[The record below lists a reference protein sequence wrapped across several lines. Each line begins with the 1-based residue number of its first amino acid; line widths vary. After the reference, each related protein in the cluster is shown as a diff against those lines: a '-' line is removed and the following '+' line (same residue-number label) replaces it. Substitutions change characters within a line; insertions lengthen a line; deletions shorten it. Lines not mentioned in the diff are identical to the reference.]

1 LTNSNNY
8 KMKTKFSGILTLLLA
23 FVVQLTFA
31 QEKTVSGTV
40 SDASGLP
47 LPGATVL
54 VKGTTSGTST
64 DFDGR
69 YSIKANTGATLV
81 FSFVGYTTQEI
92 KVGTSSSINVA
103 LSEDAA
109 VLEEVV
115 VTAFGKTKQ
124 KRSLGYSATAVDAAT
139 LTEVTNSNNPFES
152 LSGKVAGVDI
162 TAPAQPGASTKIIL
176 RGFSSLGSNS
186 PLYVVDGT
194 PISSAINGTNE
205 NSGNSSINRS
215 FDGGSNINDLD
226 PNSIESINI
235 LKGGPAAA
243 LYGSRASN
251 GAIIITTKKG
261 RNNEKLRVDVV
272 SSVDFLEVARTP
284 HMQNQFGQGWNGQN
298 YSGGGTLAASNENGS
313 WGAPFN
319 GQTRLWGQVY
329 NNSQQLKPY
338 VALEDNIKDFYD
350 IGNTYSNSVRLSG
363 GGEKSDFS
371 LIYSKTDT
379 DGIVPT
385 DSDALK
391 KRTLGFN
398 AGIGTERFKV
408 RVSANYAQTRQNA
421 INTGQGDNA
430 GQGNTFTQE
439 LLQIPRDIPLISLKD
454 YKNNPFSSSDYF
466 YTPYATNPYFLL
478 NENKTN
484 ITRERF
490 YGNINLSYEISP
502 KLTATWQWG
511 TDIINGGRHSHGAIQ
526 NFTPGSPVANQGGTA
541 TVGGVTERTNQAKHY
556 QTFGTLDYVTQLN
569 ENFGLE
575 ATLGATYRDI
585 STSSLSVS
593 ITDLDIPNYYEISN
607 SAVTP
612 ITVQTNALSR
622 NYSTFGMLTLSYK
635 DRIYLNLTG
644 RNEWTST
651 LAIGNNSYFY
661 PSANISAIA
670 IEDGTNRVKLRAGY
684 AQLANSAPLYR
695 TASIAV
701 QGVADAS
708 FGDILFPFGGVNSFE
723 IGGRLGNAGIKP
735 EFTDEFEI
743 GLEAAFFNN
752 RITADFTYYDKT
764 TDGAIVDQNL
774 PFSTGYSV
782 ITGNF
787 IDIQNKG
794 IEVALGFVPI
804 QTEDFKWNLD
814 YTFTKNKN
822 EVLKLPEGV
831 DKFLINGLGT
841 INFYAIKG
849 EPLGVFNSTVHSYND
864 AGQLIVNANTGYP
877 VSTSEEQK
885 IGTSQRDFVM
895 GLKNT
900 FKYKDFRLSF
910 SMDWKQGG
918 EMYVGSADL
927 LMFTGNA
934 INTTYNDRNPFI
946 FPNSVIVDTPAV
958 LDTNGTVITPATYAE
973 NTTPIGFEAIT
984 DVWNDT
990 NISSVAAQHVVDKTF
1005 VRLRDLSFAYSF
1017 PSKLTEQMKLSD
1029 LTLSV
1034 YGRNLVLWT
1043 PDENPYVDPEVGTF
1057 GNDIGSEFGE
1067 FYANPAQRTYGI
1079 SLKMSF

>member
-1 LTNSNNY
+1 
-8 KMKTKFSGILTLLLA
+8 MIL
-23 FVVQLTFA
+23 VYR
-31 QEKTVSGTV
+31 
-40 SDASGLP
+40 

-54 VKGTTSGTST
+54 VKGTSSGTSS
-64 DFDGR
+64 DFDGK
-69 YSIKANTGATLV
+69 YSIRANEGATLV
-81 FSFVGYTTQEI
+81 FSFVGYSTTEVT
-92 KVGTSSSINVA
+92 VGASNTVNVTMQ
-103 LSEDAA
+103 EDAES
-109 VLEEVV
+109 LEEVV

-124 KRSLGYSATAVDAAT
+124 KRSLGYSATAVDAAA

-162 TAPAQPGASTKIIL
+162 TAPSQPGATTKIIL
-176 RGFSSLGSNS
+176 RGYGSLESNS

-194 PISSAINGTNE
+194 PISASINGTNE
-205 NSGNSSINRS
+205 NSVDDAIDRS

-226 PNSIESINI
+226 PNSIASINI

-261 RNNEKLRVDVV
+261 RNNQKLRVDVV
-272 SSVDFLEVARTP
+272 SSIDFLQLARTP
-284 HMQNQFGQGWNGQN
+284 HLQNEFGQGWNGQN

-313 WGAPFN
+313 WGAPF
-319 GQTRLWGQVY
+319 TDAVRLWGQVY
-329 NNSQQLKPY
+329 NNTQQIKPY
-338 VALEDNIKDFYD
+338 SALEDNIKDFYD
-350 IGNTYSNSVRLSG
+350 TGHTYSNSVRLSG

-385 DSDALK
+385 DSDAVK
-391 KRTLGFN
+391 KKTLGLN
-398 AGIGTERFKV
+398 AGIGTDRFKV
-408 RVSANYAQTRQNA
+408 RVSANYAQTRQNV
-421 INTGQGDNA
+421 INTGQADNA

-439 LLQIPRDIPLISLKD
+439 LLQIPRDISVIDLKD
-454 YKNNPFSSSDYF
+454 YRNDIFNGNDYF

-478 NENKTN
+478 NENKTT

-502 KLTATWQWG
+502 KLSATWQWG

-526 NFTPGSPVANQGGTA
+526 NFTAGTPVANQGGTA
-541 TVGGVTERTNQAKHY
+541 TVGGVTEMKNQVKRY
-556 QTFGTLDYVTQLN
+556 ETFGTLDYATDIN

-585 STSSLSVS
+585 STSRLQVS
-593 ITDLDIPNYYEISN
+593 ITDLDIPNFYEISN

-612 ITVQTNALSR
+612 VTTQVDSQSR
-622 NYSTFGMLTLSYK
+622 NYSTFGTLTLSYK

-651 LAIGNNSYFY
+651 LSIGNNSYFY
-661 PSANISAIA
+661 PSANLSAIV
-670 IEDGTNRVKLRAGY
+670 IENGEHRVKLRGGF
-684 AQLANSAPLYR
+684 AQLANSAPIYR
-695 TASIAV
+695 TESIAV
-701 QGVADAS
+701 QGLADAS
-708 FGDILFPFGGVNSFE
+708 FGDITFPFGGVNSFE
-723 IGGRLGNAGIKP
+723 IGGRLGNAGIEP
-735 EFTDEFEI
+735 EFTDEYEV
-743 GLEAAFFNN
+743 GLEGSFFNN
-752 RITADFTYYDKT
+752 RITTDISYYHKT

-787 IDIQNKG
+787 IDIENQG
-794 IEVALGFVPI
+794 IEVALGLVPI
-804 QTEDFKWNLD
+804 QTDNFKWNID

-822 EVLKLPEGV
+822 KVLKLPDGV

-841 INFYAIKG
+841 INFYAIEG
-849 EPLGVFNSTVHSYND
+849 QPLGVFNSTIHSYND
-864 AGQLIVNANTGYP
+864 AGQLIVDANTGYP
-877 VSTSEEQK
+877 VPTTEEQD

-900 FKYKDFRLSF
+900 FRYKDFRLSF

-918 EMYVGSADL
+918 KMYVGTSDL
-927 LMFTGNA
+927 LFFTGNA
-934 INTTYNDRNPFI
+934 IATTYNNRNPFI
-946 FPNSVIVDTPAV
+946 FPNSVND
-958 LDTNGTVITPATYAE
+958 NGDGTFSE
-973 NTTPIGFEAIT
+973 NTTHIDFETIT

-1005 VRLRDLSFAYSF
+1005 VRLRDLSLAYNF
-1017 PSKLTEQMKLSD
+1017 PSSLTEQMGLHSLS
-1029 LTLSV
+1029 LTA

-1067 FYANPAQRTYGI
+1067 YYANPSQRSYGL